1 MNEIESTLIIAN
13 DISYLNTDTI
23 EKIIALEK
31 VGHYPIS
38 QGPFLSIADSYF
50 DGLSASLQKSG
61 FSLRIRQS
69 NLDTLITL
77 KGPSQYLDDEI
88 TRKIEIEK
96 PWSPES
102 LCEITDELEKEG
114 LQFKAAPSN
123 VSSLDPH
130 TTLKMIGFRLI
141 QTRLND
147 RRTKTILSQDRSSVV
162 AEMAIDHVTYN
173 IDTYPVKHNEI
184 EIELKGSGNVS
195 DLKNITG
202 ELKSLYPETLCPWR
216 FGKLSTGMA
225 IDYLHEENKLEDFL
239 FEDRSIMKSGY
250 NALHEILSLV
260 HEDTI

>member
-38 QGPFLSIADSYF
+38 QGPFLSITDSYF
-50 DGLSASLQKSG
+50 DGLSPSWQKSG

-77 KGPSQYLDDEI
+77 KGPSQYLDNDI
-88 TRKIEIEK
+88 TSKVEIER

-102 LCEITDELEKEG
+102 LHEITDELKRED
-114 LQFKAAPSN
+114 LQFKSAPSN

-130 TTLKMIGFRLI
+130 TALKMIGFRLI

-147 RRTKTILSQDRSSVV
+147 RRTKTILSPDGSSVV

-173 IDTYPVKHNEI
+173 NDTYPVKHNEI

-195 DLKNITG
+195 DLKNITD
-202 ELKSLYPETLCPWR
+202 ELTSLYPETLCPWR

-225 IDYLHEENKLEDFL
+225 IDYLHEKNKLEDLL
-239 FEDRSIMKSGY
+239 FEDRSIKKTGY